1 MPVNK
6 RMCKARRLIER
17 AFNRLKDFSVTSCDR
32 RHASTWPSP
41 WLLASIARQRISSAR
56 VSTSPLLPVSSR
68 SPGRPCVI
76 SLSRR
81 SSESAPHL
89 PASPARKPRQRAPR
103 RDFLGAIIG
112 PWPVQRDFGSGR
124 PRTSR
129 QSSYPDVPGFHPPA
143 THSSCAGDRWLTQP
157 ARSMPA
163 RTMID
168 IPVFHRPLLSRIV
181 VDHLITQSGAADA
194 AKPGAG
200 RCEIWRG
207 WRCDFFAGEFLESQP
222 HPQRSKCA
230 LRGSAGNIVKHSLA
244 SRMVRSKTPPLVGR
258 AGMNSSARYSESGIR
273 RG

>member
-1 MPVNK
+1 MAHRKGLQQIEGLQRNK
-6 RMCKARRLIER
+6 L
-17 AFNRLKDFSVTSCDR
+17 
-32 RHASTWPSP
+32 RHAITWPSP

-76 SLSRR
+76 SLSRSR
-81 SSESAPHL
+81 QKTPSSASQSCKKIPPKGP
-89 PASPARKPRQRAPR
+89 PAGFSR
-103 RDFLGAIIG
+103 RDHR
-112 PWPVQRDFGSGR
+112 PRPVQRDFGSGR
-124 PRTSR
+124 PTTSR

-157 ARSMPA
+157 ARRVPA
-163 RTMID
+163 RTMIE
-168 IPVFHRPLLSRIV
+168 IPVFIGPLLSRIV

-222 HPQRSKCA
+222 HP
-230 LRGSAGNIVKHSLA
+230 RG
-244 SRMVRSKTPPLVGR
+244 PPTVGP
-258 AGMNSSARYSESGIR
+258 GTLL
-273 RG
+273 